1 MTSPSDYSSKHSCF
15 KRDSNPPLF
24 VWVIQDSSRLPHW
37 MTESCKME
45 LGKSLTVGTRRESC
59 NLFCAVPMRDS
70 AARYTNHPT
79 AGLQYLAWNSW
90 SVVQLHGK
98 SRDLYTLPQDT
109 EMLPHSTLPEISE
122 VKVQLNGKYEEK
134 MLTYSLYD
142 GLERIFKHQL
152 TNIKN
157 STRANILLGFQFLFS
172 DFMILK
178 TNIK

>member
-1 MTSPSDYSSKHSCF
+1 
-15 KRDSNPPLF
+15 
-24 VWVIQDSSRLPHW
+24 
-37 MTESCKME
+37 
-45 LGKSLTVGTRRESC
+45 
-59 NLFCAVPMRDS
+59 
-70 AARYTNHPT
+70 
-79 AGLQYLAWNSW
+79 
-90 SVVQLHGK
+90 
-98 SRDLYTLPQDT
+98 
-109 EMLPHSTLPEISE
+109 MLPHSTLPEISE